1 METGKTIKRSEQ
13 LDVGAGTR
21 GLGSLRTFFLPTGAV
36 RFYYG
41 HKTRQGKQDD
51 YPLGGY
57 AFDVA
62 LLNMKYKIGDC
73 ITPTTSSYSWY
84 GKVAKVRM
92 IGITDDHQSSNGY
105 ALEFVNDLSNTGMR
119 HYGIFSKRI
128 EDNTTVV
135 SVEKCR

>member
-1 METGKTIKRSEQ
+1 MMK
-13 LDVGAGTR
+13 
-21 GLGSLRTFFLPTGAV
+21 FLVLMLFGFV
-36 RFYYG
+36 SNV
-41 HKTRQGKQDD
+41 
-51 YPLGGY
+51 L
-57 AFDVA
+57 AFDFA
-62 LLNMKYKIGDC
+62 LLNLKYEIGDC

-92 IGITDDHQSSNGY
+92 VGITDDYQSSNGY

-119 HYGIFSKRI
+119 HYGIFSKSI